1 MSLRALAIAAAIAIV
16 IGGAGYFAGTRL
28 DGNGA
33 AVAVTED
40 ATSGTPA
47 GVKALSE
54 PGAAPDGM
62 TIVAQLSDTQRQEV
76 EGIIRDYLANHPDFI
91 RDYLLANPEVIREA
105 IDELQ
110 RQQDEAERAAQVAAI
125 GDNRDLLFSSPR
137 QVVKGNPNG
146 DVTLVEFFDYNC
158 GYCRRSHPDVE
169 QLIADDPNLRV
180 VLKEFPVLGD
190 GSIGASQVSI
200 AVRIVAPDQADD
212 FHDALISQS
221 GQVDAEVALAVA
233 EGLGLDRAKI
243 DAAMNSEE
251 VQQTIAEA
259 YKLAQELS
267 LTGTPSYVTSEEV
280 VIGAVGYEALKEKIA
295 AARAA
300 CTTAAC

>member
-54 PGAAPDGM
+54 PGAAPDGA

-76 EGIIRDYLANHPDFI
+76 EGIIRDYLASHPDFI

-243 DAAMNSEE
+243 NAAMNSEE